1 MVEGGKILTVSY
13 GAFSCTIEGF
23 DDSVGTMKAVTE
35 YFRDLS
41 AIDRHFGAEPQ
52 APELQAPDLLDPIRS
67 GANPLLLTRRS
78 TADGWYE

>member
-1 MVEGGKILTVSY
+1 MIDGSKILTVSY

-35 YFRDLS
+35 YFRDLL
-41 AIDRHFGAEPQ
+41 AIDSHFGAEP
-52 APELQAPDLLDPIRS
+52 LAPDLFAPVRS
-67 GANPLLLTRRS
+67 DANPLLLTRRS